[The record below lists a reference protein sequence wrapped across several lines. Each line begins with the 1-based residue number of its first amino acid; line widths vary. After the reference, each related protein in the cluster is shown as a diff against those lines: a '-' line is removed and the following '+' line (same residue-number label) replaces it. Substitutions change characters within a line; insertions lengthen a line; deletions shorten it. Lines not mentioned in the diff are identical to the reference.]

1 MLVSAGI
8 IWRLIPLLFRYDPT
22 MDSADVTTSV
32 DANEQLAANTQAK
45 LACYGLG
52 RLGGYF
58 HDGVCVAL
66 VASVP
71 LPLFFCMWG
80 V

>member
-1 MLVSAGI
+1 VGRLSIDPDLQNMLVAAGI
-8 IWRLIPLLFRYDPT
+8 IWRLVPLLFRYDPT

-52 RLGGYF
+52 RLGGFF
-58 HDGVCVAL
+58 HDGVCV
-66 VASVP
+66 
-71 LPLFFCMWG
+71 
-80 V
+80 